1 MLIGGIHLS
10 PSIGKMQCRGA
21 RHNPERKFAWNRGL
35 PMIDRLEFIIALA
48 RESHFGRAA
57 EACRV
62 SQPTLSGGIK
72 YLEDMFGVLLVQRGS
87 RFHGFTPEGERVLE
101 WARRIVGDARAMRQ
115 DIDALKRGL
124 VGHVKIAAIPTA
136 LAMTAMLTTPYR
148 AKHPSVRFSIVSKTS
163 IDVLR
168 LLDDLEVDGGLTYL
182 DHEPVGRVNTVPLYY
197 EEYRLL
203 TSAAGAFGDRDTV
216 TWAEVGQVPLCLLT
230 PDMQNRRIIDALL
243 RSAGQEPSPTLES
256 NSMIVLFAHV
266 RTGKWASIM
275 PAKLAETLGL
285 TDNVRAIPIVEPAA
299 THAGGLIVPH
309 PAPMTALIAALV
321 TEARALARVL
331 GQTPSEAGNASGN
344 KSIRRLSRGAKAVR
358 F

>member
-1 MLIGGIHLS
+1 
-10 PSIGKMQCRGA
+10 
-21 RHNPERKFAWNRGL
+21 
-35 PMIDRLEFIIALA
+35 MIDRLEFIIALA
-48 RESHFGRAA
+48 REGHFGRAA

-148 AKHPSVRFSIVSKTS
+148 AKHPNVRFSIVSKTS
-163 IDVLR
+163 IEVLR
-168 LLDDLEVDGGLTYL
+168 LLDDLEVDAGLSYL
-182 DHEPVGRVNTVPLYY
+182 DNEPVGHVNTVPLYY

-203 TSAAGAFGDRDTV
+203 TSRAGALGNRDSV
-216 TWAEVGQVPLCLLT
+216 TWADVGQVPLCLLT

-243 RSAGQEPSPTLES
+243 RSAGQESSPTLES
-256 NSMIVLFAHV
+256 NSVIVLFAHV

-285 TDNVRAIPIVEPAA
+285 TENVRAIPIVEPAA
-299 THAGGLIVPH
+299 THAVGLIIPH
-309 PAPMTALIAALV
+309 REPVTPLIGALV
-321 TEARALARVL
+321 TEARALAKVL
-331 GQTPSEAGNASGN
+331 GQTPVVVKNTSEN
-344 KSIRRLSRGAKAVR
+344 KSLGGKQRRPGAKATGSR
-358 F
+358 RRQ